1 MRLRFTPRSDNKS
14 LCVSFIPIAFQEAAG
29 GQDQQCQ
36 VPLAVPHRE
45 GMQPEGL
52 CRTCGVREGKVGRR
66 WKRGESG
73 GDAER
78 QLVIHQGPSA
88 PQGRFR
94 WTKAALDRDILHC
107 PQAVLGTRSLA
118 LLKLTLTEEDKNFY
132 QAVLDS
138 TSRARC

>member
-29 GQDQQCQ
+29 GRDQQCQ

-52 CRTCGVREGKVGRR
+52 CRTRGVREGKVGRR

-73 GDAER
+73 GDAEATGHSPGA
-78 QLVIHQGPSA
+78 Q
-88 PQGRFR
+88 
-94 WTKAALDRDILHC
+94 C
-107 PQAVLGTRSLA
+107 PTGEVPM
-118 LLKLTLTEEDKNFY
+118 DKG
-132 QAVLDS
+132 S
-138 TSRARC
+138 S